1 MCLKTIPSELD
12 EELRERLIRYE
23 LVRQQGKYNMLDE
36 RARKATGLPEAN
48 YMYIISNYKEL
59 MNKYPDIK
67 AKVKEKLDY
76 IMSENLS
83 KYIAINGCEKC
94 RQQVCEKLDVS
105 IGDLCEECKQKLKRD
120 TPLLFSTIT

>member
-1 MCLKTIPSELD
+1 MCLKPIPKKLQ
-12 EELRERLIRYE
+12 EELEEKLIRYE
-23 LVRQQGKYNMLDE
+23 LVRQQGRYNMLDE
-36 RARKATGLPEAN
+36 RARQLTGLSEAD

-105 IGDLCEECKQKLKRD
+105 IDDLCEECKQKLKQN
-120 TPLLFSTIT
+120 TSLLFNTST

>member
-1 MCLKTIPSELD
+1 MCLKPIPNELQ
-12 EELRERLIRYE
+12 EELEEKLIRYE
-23 LVRQQGKYNMLDE
+23 LVRQQGRYNMLDKK
-36 RARKATGLPEAN
+36 ARELTGLSETE
-48 YMYIISNYKEL
+48 YMYIISNYEEL

-76 IMSENLS
+76 IMSANLS

-105 IGDLCEECKQKLKRD
+105 IDDLCEECKQKLKQD
-120 TPLLFSTIT
+120 TSPLFDTGT

>member
-1 MCLKTIPSELD
+1 MCLKPIPNELQ
-12 EELRERLIRYE
+12 EELEEKLIRYE
-23 LVRQQGKYNMLDE
+23 LVRQQGRYNMLDE
-36 RARKATGLPEAN
+36 RARQLTGLSEAE
-48 YMYIISNYKEL
+48 YMYIISNYEEL

-76 IMSENLS
+76 IMSANLS

-105 IGDLCEECKQKLKRD
+105 IDDLCEKCKQKLKQD
-120 TPLLFSTIT
+120 TSPLFDTGT

>member
-1 MCLKTIPSELD
+1 MCLKPIPKKLQEKL
-12 EELRERLIRYE
+12 EEKLIRYE
-23 LVRQQGKYNMLDE
+23 LVRQQGRYNMLDE
-36 RARKATGLPEAN
+36 RARQLTGLSEAE
-48 YMYIISNYKEL
+48 YMYIISNYEEL

-76 IMSENLS
+76 IMSANLS

-105 IGDLCEECKQKLKRD
+105 IDDLCEKCKQKLKQD
-120 TPLLFSTIT
+120 TSPLFDTGT